1 MANTTPPT
9 KVTYNL
15 DGSTREYLIPY
26 EYLSRKFIQVTLVG
40 LTERRLMTLNVDYRF
55 VSPRTIRMTRAWRLG
70 DGYMFIELNRY
81 TSATERLVDFN
92 DGSIL
97 RAYDLNI
104 SQVQAIHIA
113 EEGRNVANT
122 AMVLNG
128 LNWDALNRRTIN
140 LAPPIN
146 DTDAAN
152 KGWTESRLAQLISQ
166 ISGSSNIAGNVVMS
180 GFDSKPHTVQEIA
193 SDIGSTLLGHQNSR
207 EGSVPRS
214 IASVLNERKSVLD
227 FGAVDD
233 PFVDS
238 TEAFLKCPKGTY
250 VPEGKFLVDSLK
262 VDLQS
267 FKGPGT
273 IYTLGGYT
281 MRLDNDPARTFY
293 AQRVT
298 TEPRFGFDGRP
309 AKPNT
314 QIFPTA
320 QFASQGLALDRD
332 PATGEEF
339 YFLSQDISGPTWGEH
354 EHLRIVKCAYAEDGK
369 EREVIEFTNLIRC
382 SHAHLSTFRE
392 NGQLYI
398 YQSTQAP
405 IGSGSNT
412 TTAAGK
418 GWSKLPW
425 KGTATSE
432 NDIVNYNVWGAPGSG
447 HRYEHYGK
455 GCTQISQDGRYMVII
470 GINYSGGAGGRSL
483 FVYDRREV
491 ESAAN
496 PLDCEPVFASHALRS
511 MDNDSLISYQG
522 ETCDGKYVYICWG
535 SGDLFS
541 RRGVSVYNL
550 DGSKVKDIV
559 TDGPAGRYTADQ
571 IRNGHPQLGWFL
583 SCEPEGIVLR
593 GNEIHVTYVDY
604 WRATS
609 QVVSYLGQSFVNTGS
624 TNTGRVPT
632 TSQTF
637 WRPTDV
643 PATDG
648 EWDSEKTYKATQIT
662 RRSKVICALVPR
674 SGDPREFPAVST
686 YFYPYSVAVHASN
699 MAEQIDYS
707 VPQGQSLRFAS
718 HSAYNDTYRTIMQYG
733 YGYTLD
739 IRDSRDGSDN
749 NLRGFVRTVATD
761 ADNRYVQIGAGDGTA
776 ANSAMIQIFSGD
788 SGINAGSIRINAAVD
803 SPDADVR
810 TSVNG
815 VTKVAVNAKEIVA
828 YQTIRPIKDYPTE
841 PNDPVDMGTIQ
852 RRFDTMRA
860 KNFAVDTSTCIITG
874 GTGSPEGVV
883 ATGPGS
889 LFLSRG
895 GSSNQPL
902 WVKVSG
908 LGNTGWRAL

>member
-1 MANTTPPT
+1 MARKGT
-9 KVTYNL
+9 KITYAL
-15 DGSTREYLIPY
+15 DGATREFQIPY
-26 EYLSRKFIQVTLVG
+26 EYLSRKFIQVTLKG
-40 LTERRLMTLNVDYRF
+40 PSSDQLLTLNVDYRF
-55 VSPRTIRMTRAWRLG
+55 VRPGVVLLNRAWGLA
-70 DGYMFIELNRY
+70 DGFMFVELNRY

-113 EEGRNVANT
+113 EEGRNIAET
-122 AMVLNG
+122 SLILNG
-128 LNWDALNRRTIN
+128 LNWDALNRRIIN
-140 LAPPIN
+140 LADPI
-146 DTDAAN
+146 DDKDAAN
-152 KGWTESRLAQLISQ
+152 KGWTENRLAALISQ

-180 GFDSKPHTVQEIA
+180 GFDGKPHTVQEIA
-193 SDIGSTLLGHQNSR
+193 SAIGSTLLGHKNSR
-207 EGSVPRS
+207 EGSVERS

-233 PFVDS
+233 AFVDS

-267 FKGPGT
+267 FNGPGT

-281 MRLDNDPARTFY
+281 MRLDNDPIRTHY
-293 AQRVT
+293 VQRVT

-309 AKPNT
+309 AKPDT
-314 QIFPTA
+314 QIYPTA
-320 QFASQGLALDRD
+320 QFAPQGLALDRD
-332 PATGEEF
+332 PVTGEEF
-339 YFLSQDISGPTWGEH
+339 YFVSQDISGPTWGEH
-354 EHLRIVKCAYAEDGK
+354 ERLRIVKCVYAEDGK
-369 EREVIEFTNLIRC
+369 EREVVEFTDLIRC

-470 GINYSGGAGGRSL
+470 GINYSGAAGGRSL
-483 FVYDRREV
+483 FVYGRLEV

-496 PLDCEPVFASHALRS
+496 PLDCEPVFASHKLRA
-511 MDNDSLISYQG
+511 MDNDTLTSYQG

-535 SGDLFS
+535 SGDVYS
-541 RRGVSVYNL
+541 RRGVSVYTM
-550 DGSKVKDIV
+550 DGTKVKDLI
-559 TDGPAGRYTADQ
+559 TDGPAGRYTVDQ
-571 IRNGHPQLGWFL
+571 IRNGHPEFGWFL

-604 WRATS
+604 WRKNS
-609 QVVSYLGQSFVNTGS
+609 QIVTYLGQNFVNTGS
-624 TNTGRVPT
+624 TNVGRVPS

-648 EWDSEKTYKATQIT
+648 EWNRETTYKATQIS
-662 RRSKVICALVPR
+662 RRSKVICAMVPR
-674 SGDPREFPAVST
+674 SGDPREFPLVST
-686 YFYPYSVAVHASN
+686 FFYPYSVAVFASN
-699 MAEQIDYS
+699 MSEQIDFS
-707 VPQGQSLRFAS
+707 VPQGQNLRFAS
-718 HSAYNDTYRTIMQYG
+718 HFAYNDTYRTIMQYG

-761 ADNRYVQIGAGDGTA
+761 ADNRYVQIGAGDGTS
-776 ANSAMIQIFSGD
+776 ANSAMIQILSGD
-788 SGINAGSIRINAAVD
+788 SGVNAGSIRINTAVD

-810 TSVNG
+810 LSVKG
-815 VTKVAVNAKEIVA
+815 ATKVATNATENVT
-828 YQTIRPIKDYPTE
+828 YQTIRPIKDYTDAPE
-841 PNDPVDMGTIQ
+841 APVDLGTIQ

-874 GTGSPEGVV
+874 GTGTPEGVV

-889 LFLSRG
+889 IFLSRG
-895 GSSNQPL
+895 GSSNQPI
-902 WVKVSG
+902 WVKVTG